1 MPLTEDLLPNHA
13 REEHGE
19 IVMPSKARSRPMTR
33 RFMTWLLRSPFSGL
47 IDGSVMLITLRGRRT
62 GTQYT
67 LPVQYV
73 EEGGTIWVFP
83 GHHERKTWWR
93 NLVGTSPVGLRF
105 RGQDLAGTA
114 EAFSGRDDPSVVEE
128 GLADYVRRSPAVG
141 RRFGVLD
148 KGGAIDG
155 VRLRETAKSI
165 VMVRIVPT
173 EPRGVRGDNH
183 EASEGALSPGLT
195 GAIRRHPLGSFYAL
209 TFLLSWGYWVP
220 DALSGGH
227 LSHTP
232 GLLGPMIS
240 ALIITAVTQGRAG
253 VRDLFSGMVRWR
265 VPIRWYLWA
274 VAPLVVAVAVASV
287 TSLGSDGFPGLA
299 KWERMNGFPAIGA
312 WAIGLILLVNAFG
325 EETGWRGFAL
335 PRFRRRHTE
344 LQASFLLFI
353 PWVLWHGP
361 TFFIDSGYR
370 SFNLLFLPGFVLG
383 IFAGAV
389 VLTWM
394 YEGARSS
401 ILIVALWHLSL
412 NIGSA
417 TKAGEGAPA
426 VVVTMFVIVWSI
438 FVSRGWRRRD
448 EAGPASRS
456 RSGSRPKRGR
466 EVPFGGSDRVAV

>member
-1 MPLTEDLLPNHA
+1 
-13 REEHGE
+13 
-19 IVMPSKARSRPMTR
+19 
-33 RFMTWLLRSPFSGL
+33 MTWLLRSPFSGL
-47 IDGSVMLITLRGRRT
+47 LDGSVMLLTVRGRRT
-62 GTQYT
+62 GTEYT
-67 LPVQYV
+67 LPVQYA
-73 EEGGTIWVFP
+73 EEGGTIWVLP
-83 GHHERKTWWR
+83 GHHERKRWWR
-93 NLVGTSPVGLRF
+93 NLLDESSVRLRL
-105 RGQDLAGTA
+105 RGHEFDAVAQAL
-114 EAFSGRDDPSVVEE
+114 SGRANPS
-128 GLADYVRRSPAVG
+128 LAEDALAAYVRRFRAVG
-141 RRFGVLD
+141 RRFGVLGE
-148 KGGAIDG
+148 GGAIRAE
-155 VRLRETAKSI
+155 RLREMAKGV

-173 EPRGVRGDNH
+173 EAWNVRGERN
-183 EASEGALSPGLT
+183 EPSEPARAPGLT
-195 GAIRRHPLGSFYAL
+195 GVIRRHPLGSFYAL

-240 ALIITAVTQGRAG
+240 ALVITAVTQGRAG
-253 VRDLFSGMVRWR
+253 VRDLVSRMVLWR
-265 VPIRWYLWA
+265 VAVRWYLWA
-274 VAPLVVAVAVASV
+274 VAPLAVAIAVAAV
-287 TSLGSDGFPGLA
+287 MSLGPDGFPSLA

-312 WAIGLILLVNAFG
+312 WTIGLILVVNAFG

-370 SFNLLFLPGFVLG
+370 GFNLLLLPGFVLG

-394 YEGARSS
+394 YEGACSS

-426 VVVTMFVIVWSI
+426 AVVTLFVIAWSI
-438 FVSRGWRRRD
+438 LVSRGWRRRD
-448 EAGPASRS
+448 QAGQRVEAEGVAAQGQEGEAPRGGSPCGLSAPRSSRS
-456 RSGSRPKRGR
+456 IAPYTSSMR
-466 EVPFGGSDRVAV
+466 